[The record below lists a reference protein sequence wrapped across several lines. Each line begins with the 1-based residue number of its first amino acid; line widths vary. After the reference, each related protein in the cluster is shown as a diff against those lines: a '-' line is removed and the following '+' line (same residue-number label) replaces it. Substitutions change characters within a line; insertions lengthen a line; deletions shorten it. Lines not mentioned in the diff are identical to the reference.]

1 MNRLCQCEATLVAIK
16 NPSLVTLG
24 QILKLLDSM
33 HLDPYPVHNTQDVF
47 EPIQDYGVL
56 LVHLFLFFDFLATQ
70 KPLFLLFFFAALDKL
85 LNIA

>member
-1 MNRLCQCEATLVAIK
+1 MNRLCHCEVTVVAIK
-16 NPSLVTLG
+16 KPSLVTLG

-33 HLDPYPVHNTQDVF
+33 HLDPYPMHNAKDVF

-56 LVHLFLFFDFLATQ
+56 LVHLFLFFDFLATK
-70 KPLFLLFFFAALDKL
+70 KPLFLLFLFAALDKL